1 MTAACGRGCAS
12 SVGQRQSKR
21 KGNRQ
26 KKNTVDG
33 DTGNDKGDVCGG
45 EGEGGRVTVM
55 SYTLVAE

>member
-1 MTAACGRGCAS
+1 MVEAVHPVLGR
-12 SVGQRQSKR
+12 QNIR

-45 EGEGGRVTVM
+45 GGGGGQ
-55 SYTLVAE
+55 SYCNELHLSG